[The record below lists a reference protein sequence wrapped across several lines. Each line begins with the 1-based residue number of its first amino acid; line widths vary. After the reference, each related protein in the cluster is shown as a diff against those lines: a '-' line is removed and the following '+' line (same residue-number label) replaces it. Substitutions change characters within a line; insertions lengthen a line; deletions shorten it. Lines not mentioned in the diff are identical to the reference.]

1 MSTFYDC
8 SGCGLCALVCPTWT
22 QNRAIDLLP
31 WGRAKAVQGGASS
44 EEIKDSLEACVHCGA
59 CEPIC
64 PEKIKVSTED
74 SKHLNQIGHA
84 TKNTLSANA
93 NIHTKKKMLKS
104 LVKHLS
110 EGDFYWIDAPSFHQ
124 DYEELVR
131 IYDKFRKQSK
141 CELSW
146 NLQRTAMP
154 LGFDNAFFERKK
166 QYEWVVFNKSIK
178 RIVVENKNDWQWL
191 KENSE
196 YPVVH
201 VSELIGDV

>member
-44 EEIKDSLEACVHCGA
+44 AEIQDSLEACVHCGA

-64 PEKIKVSTED
+64 PEKIKVGTED
-74 SKHLNQIGHA
+74 IKHHA
-84 TKNTLSANA
+84 VLGTPINKSHTEDQ
-93 NIHTKKKMLKS
+93 NIKTKKQMLKS
-104 LVKHLS
+104 LVKHLGK
-110 EGDFYWIDAPSFHQ
+110 GDFYWIDAPSFHK
-124 DYEELVR
+124 DYEKLVR
-131 IYDKFRKQSK
+131 IYDKFRKESN
-141 CELSW
+141 CELNW

-154 LGFDNAFFERKK
+154 LGYDNSFFDRKK
-166 QYEWVVFNKSIK
+166 QYDWVVFNKSIK

-201 VSELIGDV
+201 VSELIGNL

>member
-31 WGRAKAVQGGASS
+31 WGRAKAVQGGATSA
-44 EEIKDSLEACVHCGA
+44 EIKDSLEACVHCGA

-64 PEKIKVSTED
+64 PEKIKVSSED
-74 SKHLNQIGHA
+74 TLHLSLLGRSVEKK
-84 TKNTLSANA
+84 TVGTS
-93 NIHTKKKMLKS
+93 NISEKKQMLKR
-104 LVKHLS
+104 LAKHVGK
-110 EGDFYWIDAPSFHQ
+110 GDFYWIDAPSFHQ
-124 DYEELVR
+124 DYETLVR
-131 IYDKFRKQSK
+131 VYDKFRKDSK
-141 CELSW
+141 CELNW

-154 LGFDNAFFERKK
+154 LGYDNAFFERKK
-166 QYEWVVFNKSIK
+166 QYDWVVFNKSIK
-178 RIVVENKNDWQWL
+178 RIVVENKNDWKWL

-201 VSELIGDV
+201 VSELIGEL